1 MALNLIALE
10 FQMSS
15 SDSTTP
21 SGSKGFMHMPAEL
34 FDQVDAHLSFEDST
48 NFKSAHPLIDV
59 RLTSNLIHYD
69 KIHLSDEEDECW
81 ISDTRCRVAPR
92 KFRANN
98 VAVLIR
104 SLENLREITVIMK
117 DVNIKSAQSL
127 EKKAKLTDYTPYTPG
142 GYLAKLFNGVDPAE
156 LRLRQLSLHVDIMV
170 ESLQDVYSLQCPTED
185 LSFSMNHLINANFNS
200 FIQVLRYNAP
210 KLVLIIHSYFL
221 PFRDVYL
228 NI

>member
-98 VAVLIR
+98 VSVLIR

-200 FIQVLRYNAP
+200 FIQVSL
-210 KLVLIIHSYFL
+210 
-221 PFRDVYL
+221 
-228 NI
+228 